1 MAAGEEK
8 LREPFLKNEKR
19 YYENCP
25 GCKVDQLKETKS
37 GLPITELFSIWI
49 IVLCTGKFSLFALKG
64 CFLFLFF
71 FSLFI
76 LQIYLVLMIF
86 LVKQGIGD
94 FYFLHYM
101 FLGV

>member
-49 IVLCTGKFSLFALKG
+49 IVLCTGKFWPFALKG
-64 CFLFLFF
+64 CFLFSFF
-71 FSLFI
+71 PRFI
-76 LQIYLVLMIF
+76 LQIYQVLMIF

>member
-37 GLPITELFSIWI
+37 GLPFTELFSIWI

-64 CFLFLFF
+64 AFFFLFF
-71 FSLFI
+71 SPCLSCKFI
-76 LQIYLVLMIF
+76 KF
-86 LVKQGIGD
+86 
-94 FYFLHYM
+94 
-101 FLGV
+101 

>member
-25 GCKVDQLKETKS
+25 GCKVDQLKDTKS

-49 IVLCTGKFSLFALKG
+49 IVLCTGKFWLFALKG
-64 CFLFLFF
+64 CFPFSF
-71 FSLFI
+71 FSPV
-76 LQIYLVLMIF
+76 YLANLSSF
-86 LVKQGIGD
+86 NDFFGQTGD
-94 FYFLHYM
+94 R
-101 FLGV
+101 